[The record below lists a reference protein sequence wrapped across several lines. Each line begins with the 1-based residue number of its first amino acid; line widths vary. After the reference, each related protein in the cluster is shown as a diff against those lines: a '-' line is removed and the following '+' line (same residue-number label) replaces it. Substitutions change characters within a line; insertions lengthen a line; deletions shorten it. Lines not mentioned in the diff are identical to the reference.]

1 MMSCFDFSVVTTCEK
16 GSGVSFLDKT
26 MKKELYGL
34 GYGHTKHAKI
44 CMDKSTSFSLR
55 EHKARKNHYF
65 SLIS

>member
-1 MMSCFDFSVVTTCEK
+1 MSYSDVCVATACEK

-44 CMDKSTSFSLR
+44 CMGKSTFFSLR
-55 EHKARKNHYF
+55 
-65 SLIS
+65 